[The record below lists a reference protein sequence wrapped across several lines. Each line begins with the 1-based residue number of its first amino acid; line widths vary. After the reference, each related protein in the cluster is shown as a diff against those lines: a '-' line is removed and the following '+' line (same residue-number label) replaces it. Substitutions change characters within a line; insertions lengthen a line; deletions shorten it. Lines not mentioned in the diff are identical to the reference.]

1 MTTYTFREVIVF
13 ADKHGTCQVCGKRA
27 KRSRTFAQTISPFNT
42 NPDGSV
48 RSEREVLDAYRQK
61 PLSGRASPSHTANV
75 GASDDSH
82 ENQSHARRP
91 GVADGL
97 AVRRSRR
104 RARGLRPGAL
114 AASES

>member
-48 RSEREVLDAYRQK
+48 RSEREVLDAVQAEAAEWK
-61 PLSGRASPSHTANV
+61 SEPVTHGKC
-75 GASDDSH
+75 
-82 ENQSHARRP
+82 
-91 GVADGL
+91 
-97 AVRRSRR
+97 RSIR
-104 RARGLRPGAL
+104 
-114 AASES
+114 